1 MAAIKSAF
9 SAGAGKVKEVAGLQY
24 NDAAGG
30 SLVVTLPISSN
41 AATTGAAITGTAI
54 TGTSLSAGVGLATAG
69 SLNINSASVA
79 ATSFAISTTSAG
91 GGNTAL
97 ATAGYVDAQ
106 VSVIASGVSL
116 QAFTVASA
124 TGLAVGNVVCLG
136 AGTNAPLKLADKDTD
151 LESNAIGV
159 IKTIVGLVVTVQLD
173 AEIAVSSLA
182 GSVVGDPMF
191 VGDAGAVVPYSG
203 LAAGDFATQVGYVSN
218 VSANKIVIVLKTFG
232 ELA

>member
-1 MAAIKSAF
+1 MASIKSVF
-9 SAGAGKVKEVAGLQY
+9 SAGSGKVKEIAGLQY

-30 SLVVTLPISSN
+30 SLDVTLPISST
-41 AATTGAAITGTAI
+41 AAISGTDLTASGLVTGAT
-54 TGTSLSAGVGLATAG
+54 
-69 SLNINSASVA
+69 LNIGAAALAADGFAVA
-79 ATSFAISTTSAG
+79 ATSAG
-91 GGNTAL
+91 EGDSKL

-136 AGTNAPLKLADKDTD
+136 AGTNAPLALADKDAD
-151 LESNAIGV
+151 LTSNAIGV
-159 IKTIVGLVVTVQLD
+159 ITSIASLVVTVQLD
-173 AEIAVSSLA
+173 AEIAVSDLA
-182 GSVVGDPMF
+182 GLSLGQAVF

-203 LAAGDFATQVGYVSN
+203 LVAGDFATQVGYVSD
-218 VSANKIVIVLKTFG
+218 VAADKIVIVLKTFG